1 MSVTDKP
8 NHVTHPITMNQQTEL
23 PLAITSEALFAGGRQ
38 LLIKHESETYTLRI
52 TSRGK
57 LILTK

>member
-1 MSVTDKP
+1 MST
-8 NHVTHPITMNQQTEL
+8 NNQNRQQDVAGKL
-23 PLAITSEALFAGGRQ
+23 PYIESKNLFGNARQ
-38 LLIKHESETYTLRI
+38 VSILHEGETYTLSI

>member
-1 MSVTDKP
+1 MSNK
-8 NHVTHPITMNQQTEL
+8 QQTEQ
-23 PLAITSEALFAGGRQ
+23 ADNSESPSQIDSKVLFGNARQ
-38 LLIKHESETYTLRI
+38 LSILHEGETYTLRI